1 MALNS
6 KFEPYFMFF
15 RPHLC
20 KWGLAVLILALGSD
34 ARGAERP
41 RARGLGIRIGV
52 LPPGPH
58 NAITDVSGV
67 MVGHVT
73 LISGEGELVVGKGPV
88 RTGVTA
94 VVPHPDDVYL
104 NQVYAA
110 AEVINGNGEMTGMA
124 WVNERGLLEVPVV
137 LTNTLSVG
145 EGYSGVVAYMLRQG
159 QGRVPLPVVAE
170 CYDGG
175 LNDVAGR
182 HVTEEHVILAIESA
196 ADGPVAEGSVG
207 AGTGMRAYGFKAG
220 IGTASRVL
228 TKAQGA
234 YTLGVLVVT
243 NCGRRPN
250 LVIDGVP
257 VGRRLPATR
266 PPDRDGSIVILIAT
280 DAPLI
285 PLQLQRL
292 CKRSA
297 LGMSRTGTFS
307 RTSSG
312 DLALAFSTAHRV
324 PRDAA
329 TADTV
334 KTLRDRRLDPLL
346 QATVEATEEAIVNA
360 LCAADSMTGR
370 DNRTIPGLPL
380 DRLVD
385 IMKQHNRIE

>member
-1 MALNS
+1 MR
-6 KFEPYFMFF
+6 F
-15 RPHLC
+15 RSHLC
-20 KWGLAVLILALGSD
+20 QCGLALLILALCSD
-34 ARGAERP
+34 ARGGGRP
-41 RARGLGIRIGV
+41 RARDLGIRIGV
-52 LPPGPH
+52 LPPGPN

-73 LISGEGELVVGKGPV
+73 LVSGEGKLVVGKGPI

-110 AEVINGNGEMTGMA
+110 AEALNGNGEMTGME
-124 WVNERGLLEVPVV
+124 WINERGLLEVPVV

-145 EGYSGVVAYMLRQG
+145 EGYSGVVAYMLRAG
-159 QGRVPLPVVAE
+159 PEGRVPLPVVAE

-175 LNDVAGR
+175 LNDIAGR
-182 HVTEEHVILAIESA
+182 HVKEEHAIRAIESA
-196 ADGPVAEGSVG
+196 RGGPVAEGSVG

-220 IGTASRVL
+220 VGTASRVL
-228 TKAQGA
+228 SSAQGA
-234 YTLGVLVVT
+234 YTLGVLVIA

-257 VGRRLPATR
+257 VGRHLPVAPR
-266 PPDRDGSIVILIAT
+266 PPARDGSIVILVAT

-285 PLQLQRL
+285 PIQLRRL

-297 LGMSRTGTFS
+297 LGVSRTGTFS

-312 DLALAFSTAHRV
+312 DLVLAFSTARRI
-324 PRDAA
+324 PRDASIV
-329 TADTV
+329 DTV
-334 KTLRDRRLDPLL
+334 QTLRDHRLNPLL

-360 LCAADSMTGR
+360 LCAADTMTGR
-370 DNRTIPGLPL
+370 DNRTMPGLPL

>member
-1 MALNS
+1 MSPNPDFCVMDS
-6 KFEPYFMFF
+6 YT
-15 RPHLC
+15 HLRR
-20 KWGLAVLILALGSD
+20 WTLTLLSLALC
-34 ARGAERP
+34 AGAAGAQRP
-41 RARGLGIRIGV
+41 RSRDLGIRIGT
-52 LPPGPH
+52 LPPGPY

-67 MVGHVT
+67 KVGHVT
-73 LISGEGELVVGKGPV
+73 LIRGGGELVVGKGPV

-104 NQVYAA
+104 NQVFAA
-110 AEVINGNGEMTGMA
+110 AEALNGNGEMTGME
-124 WVNERGLLEVPVV
+124 WINERGLLEVPVI

-145 EGYSGVVAYMLRQG
+145 EAYSGVVAHMLAQDV
-159 QGRVPLPVVAE
+159 GRVPLPVVAE

-175 LNDVAGR
+175 LNDIAGR
-182 HVTEEHVILAIESA
+182 HVKEEHVIRAIESA
-196 ADGPVAEGSVG
+196 TDGPVAEGSVG

-220 IGTASRVL
+220 VGTASRVL
-228 TKAQGA
+228 SSAQGA
-234 YTLGVLVVT
+234 YTLGVLVIA

-257 VGRRLPATR
+257 VGRHLPVAPR
-266 PPDRDGSIVILIAT
+266 PPARDGSIVILVAT

-285 PLQLQRL
+285 PIQLRRL

-297 LGMSRTGTFS
+297 LGVSRTGTFS

-312 DLALAFSTAHRV
+312 DLVLAFSTARRI
-324 PRDAA
+324 PRDASMV
-329 TADTV
+329 DTV
-334 KTLRDRRLDPLL
+334 QTLRDHRLNPLL

-360 LCAADSMTGR
+360 LCAADTMTGR
-370 DNRTIPGLPL
+370 DNRTLPGLPL